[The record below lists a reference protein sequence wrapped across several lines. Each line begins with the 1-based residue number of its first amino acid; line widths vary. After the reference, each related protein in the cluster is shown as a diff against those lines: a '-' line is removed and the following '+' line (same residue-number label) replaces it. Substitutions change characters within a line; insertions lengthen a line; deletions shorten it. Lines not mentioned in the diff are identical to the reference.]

1 MDAETELLGQT
12 FKERGDQLAISC
24 RDMEG
29 EVQASGSALL
39 ARAAC

>member
-1 MDAETELLGQT
+1 MDAETELLTPT
-12 FKERGDQLAISC
+12 FKERGAQLAITC

-39 ARAAC
+39 AAC